1 MSSLYLNARVW
12 TVFDPSNEDH
22 RRYYYEFIKT
32 NTWGRCPV
40 RFVLPDRQGDLV
52 SMIRRSLI
60 DWYVLTEF
68 NAKSKVRS
76 RARSRC

>member
-1 MSSLYLNARVW
+1 MSSLYLNARTW
-12 TVFDPSNEDH
+12 TIFDPNNADH

-40 RFVLPDRQGDLV
+40 RFVVPDRQGDLI

-60 DWYVLTEF
+60 DWYVINEF
-68 NAKSKVRS
+68 SSKTANKSKRLQ
-76 RARSRC
+76 R

>member
-1 MSSLYLNARVW
+1 
-12 TVFDPSNEDH
+12 VFDPNNADH

-40 RFVLPDRQGDLV
+40 RFVVPDRQGDLI

-60 DWYVLTEF
+60 DWYVMNEF
-68 NAKSKVRS
+68 DSKGKPGRKKVNA
-76 RARSRC
+76 